1 MTNNPVRVR
10 RAAAGDVDAFV
21 ASNAALF
28 AADAAANEPTV
39 NLDWPKQYGR
49 ERFLSTLGDASRL
62 WLLAE
67 TRDGDVVGHLSGHL
81 DGPEFHTVAVAT
93 LGSLFVREDFRGAGV
108 GAQLVDAFRDWAED
122 SGAGLLEVTAYVAND
137 GARRFYVRHG
147 FTERTVTLQRPLS

>member
-1 MTNNPVRVR
+1 M
-10 RAAAGDVDAFV
+10 

-39 NLDWPKQYGR
+39 NLDWPEQYGR
-49 ERFLSTLGDASRL
+49 ERFLSTVGDASRL

-67 TRDGDVVGHLSGHL
+67 TRDDDVVGHLSGRL

-93 LGSLFVREDFRGAGV
+93 LGSLFVREDFRGTGV
-108 GAQLVDAFRDWAED
+108 GGQLVDAFRDWAEH
-122 SGAGLLEVTAYVAND
+122 SGAGLLEVTAYMANE

-147 FTERTVTLQRPLS
+147 FTERTVTLQHPLS